1 MKTLFFING
10 PMGVGKTAIC
20 SKLLRRLEAAAYL
33 DGDWCWNINPFR
45 VTEETKA
52 MVVDNIT
59 AVLSRFL
66 SCPEL
71 NYIIFSWVMHQPE
84 IAQTILGR
92 LDLTE
97 TNVKQYTLLC
107 TESTLQTRIE
117 QDIHAGLRSGD
128 VLERSL
134 NYLPLYDQQ
143 NTTKIMTDDLSLD
156 EIVDQILHK
165 EGNL

>member
-10 PMGVGKTAIC
+10 PMGVGKTAVC
-20 SKLLRRLEAAAYL
+20 GRLLRRLEASAYL

-45 VTEETKA
+45 VTDETKA
-52 MVVDNIT
+52 MVMDNIT

-66 SCPEL
+66 ACPEL
-71 NYIIFSWVMHQPE
+71 DCIIFSWVMHQPE

-92 LDLTE
+92 LDLSE
-97 TNVKQYTLLC
+97 TNVRQYTLLC
-107 TESTLQTRIE
+107 TESTLQNRIE
-117 QDIHAGLRSGD
+117 QDIHGGLRSGD
-128 VLERSL
+128 VCEHSL

-143 NTTKIMTDDLSLD
+143 NTTKIMTDNLSLD

-165 EGNL
+165 EGSP

>member
-20 SKLLRRLEAAAYL
+20 GKLLRRLEAAAYL
-33 DGDWCWNINPFR
+33 DGDWCWNLNPFR

-52 MVVDNIT
+52 MVMDNIT

-71 NYIIFSWVMHQPE
+71 DYIIFSWVMHQPE
-84 IAQTILGR
+84 IAQTILRR

-107 TESTLQTRIE
+107 TESTLRARIE

>member
-1 MKTLFFING
+1 MKTLLFING
-10 PMGVGKTAIC
+10 PMGVGKTAVC
-20 SKLLRRLEAAAYL
+20 SKLLHRLEASAYL

-45 VTEETKA
+45 ATDETKA
-52 MVVDNIT
+52 MVIDNIT

-66 SCPEL
+66 ACPEL

-84 IAQTILGR
+84 IAQTILSR
-92 LDLTE
+92 LDLSG
-97 TNVKQYTLLC
+97 TNVSQYTLLC
-107 TESTLQTRIE
+107 TESTLKSRIE
-117 QDIHAGLRSGD
+117 RDIHDALRNRD

-143 NTTKIMTDDLSLD
+143 NTTKIMTDNLSLD

-165 EGNL
+165 EGNP